1 MIRGNLSNVTTG
13 TAKTYENMANNFSFR
28 VAGDG
33 AVEPQTLDTFSLSA
47 PVVEGIDQR
56 SLRAFVQAEHA
67 LTQKESAPAS
77 EKAGEETLS
86 KLAEKHLG
94 EGWKVDSYY
103 DYNQRSPGPD
113 RTVVRFGNGEG
124 SQTIDIEHRGE
135 PKVDI
140 TTTTNQGGWEVRHGI
155 SAPLNGG
162 SIVADQVVESAY
174 FSKG

>member
-1 MIRGNLSNVTTG
+1 M
-13 TAKTYENMANNFSFR
+13 
-28 VAGDG
+28 
-33 AVEPQTLDTFSLSA
+33 
-47 PVVEGIDQR
+47 VEGIDQR

-162 SIVADQVVESAY
+162 SIVADQVVETVTKTAQTGKIGDGKIFVVSLEQAIRIRT
-174 FSKG
+174 GETGEDAI